1 MRSQLT
7 LRHVSKSYA
16 DRLVLDDVSLTI
28 TPGEHVGIVGENGAG
43 KSTLLRLIAGQEP
56 PDDGE
61 LLVAADGVGHLAQI
75 IDLPPETT
83 VLGAIDSA
91 LADLRAIERRLQE
104 VGEDQV
110 DEYAELLAA
119 FELRGGYDADA
130 RVAAAMHGLGIG
142 DLPHE
147 RSMDTLSGGEQSRLA
162 LACLI
167 AAASELMLLDEPTN
181 HLDDAALDWLETH
194 LRAHRGTVVA
204 VSHDRT
210 FLERVATALLEIDA
224 DRHVVQR
231 YGNGYEGFLKE
242 KAAERQRWEQSYAVW
257 CADLSQQELRA
268 ATTARRV
275 GHNHPIKDRNKMDH
289 FGMGQRVQHQ
299 VSSRVR
305 NAEERI
311 RRLRADPVPRPPEP
325 LAFTAKLTAEK
336 TDRQLLQANGLRI
349 AGRLEVDDLA
359 LEAGDRLLIHGPNGA
374 GKTTLLRVLAG
385 TLVPEDGEVERN
397 ASIGVLGQQI
407 EFTDDR
413 RSALATFA
421 GGRPGT
427 REEFAERLLRFG
439 LFRTADLRKPVGTL
453 SVGQRRRLALARV
466 LDENVDL
473 LLLDEPTNHL
483 SPALVEELEAA
494 LQTYEG
500 AVVVVTHD
508 RLLRRRFPGPQRE
521 MRAGR
526 LAAAA

>member
-28 TPGEHVGIVGENGAG
+28 APGERVGIVGENGAG
-43 KSTLLRLIAGQEP
+43 KSTLLRLVAGQEQ

-61 LLVAADGVGHLAQI
+61 LVVAANGIGHLGQTL
-75 IDLPPETT
+75 DLPPEKT
-83 VLGAIDSA
+83 VQGAIDNA
-91 LADLRAIERRLQE
+91 LADLRSIERRLQE
-104 VGEDQV
+104 VGEDELE
-110 DEYAELLAA
+110 EYARLLAE

-142 DLPHE
+142 TIPHGRRLNE
-147 RSMDTLSGGEQSRLA
+147 LSGGEQSRLA
-162 LACLI
+162 LACIL
-167 AAASELMLLDEPTN
+167 AKTPELMLLDEPTN
-181 HLDDAALDWLETH
+181 HLDDRTLDWLEAH
-194 LRAHRGTVVA
+194 LRAHRGTIVA
-204 VSHDRT
+204 VSHDRL
-210 FLERVATALLEIDA
+210 FLERVATALLEVDA
-224 DRHVVQR
+224 DRHTVHR
-231 YGNGYEGFLKE
+231 YGNGYEGFVKE
-242 KAAERQRWEQSYAVW
+242 KAAERQRWEQAYAQW
-257 CADLSQQELRA
+257 CADLEQQQVRA

-311 RRLRADPVPRPPEP
+311 RRLRADPVPKPPEP
-325 LAFTAKLTAEK
+325 LEFTATLTAEK
-336 TDRQLLQANGLRI
+336 SEGQLLRANGLRV
-349 AGRLEVDDLA
+349 AGRLDVDELA

-385 TLVPEDGEVERN
+385 SLAPDGGEVERR
-397 ASIGVLGQQI
+397 ASIGHLGQ
-407 EFTDDR
+407 EVDFADPK
-413 RSALATFA
+413 RSVLVTFA

-427 REEFAERLLRFG
+427 REEFTQRLLRFG
-439 LFRTADLRKPVGTL
+439 LFRVEDIGKPVGTL
-453 SVGQRRRLALARV
+453 SVGQRRRLALARL
-466 LDENVDL
+466 LDDDVDL

-483 SPALVEELEAA
+483 SPALVEELENA
-494 LQTYEG
+494 LQTYDG

-508 RLLRRRFPGPQRE
+508 RLLRRRFAGIQRE
-521 MRAGR
+521 MRAGQ
-526 LAAAA
+526 LAAA

>member
-1 MRSQLT
+1 
-7 LRHVSKSYA
+7 
-16 DRLVLDDVSLTI
+16 
-28 TPGEHVGIVGENGAG
+28 
-43 KSTLLRLIAGQEP
+43 
-56 PDDGE
+56 
-61 LLVAADGVGHLAQI
+61 
-75 IDLPPETT
+75 
-83 VLGAIDSA
+83 
-91 LADLRAIERRLQE
+91 
-104 VGEDQV
+104 
-110 DEYAELLAA
+110 
-119 FELRGGYDADA
+119 
-130 RVAAAMHGLGIG
+130 
-142 DLPHE
+142 
-147 RSMDTLSGGEQSRLA
+147 
-162 LACLI
+162 
-167 AAASELMLLDEPTN
+167 MLLDEPTN
-181 HLDDAALDWLETH
+181 HLDDAALDWLESH

-204 VSHDRT
+204 VSHDRM
-210 FLERVATALLEIDA
+210 FLERVTTALLEIDA
-224 DRHVVQR
+224 DRHTVTR

-242 KAAERQRWEQSYAVW
+242 KAAERQRWEQSYAQW
-257 CADLSQQELRA
+257 CAEIEQQEQRA

-311 RRLRADPVPRPPEP
+311 RRLHADPVPKPPEP
-325 LAFTAKLTAEK
+325 LEFRTTLVADKSEG
-336 TDRQLLQANGLRI
+336 QLLQAKQLRI
-349 AGRLEVDDLA
+349 VGRLEVDELV

-385 TLVPEDGEVERN
+385 ALTPEGGEVERH
-397 ASIGVLGQQI
+397 ASIGYLGQEV
-407 EFTDDR
+407 EFTEQP

-439 LFRTADLRKPVGTL
+439 LFRTDDLRKPVGTL
-453 SVGQRRRLALARV
+453 SIGQRRRLALARV
-466 LDENVDL
+466 LDDDVDL

-483 SPALVEELEAA
+483 SPVLVEELETA
-494 LQTYEG
+494 LQTFNG